1 MSTTQQDQ
9 DKSSG
14 KPRQRGR
21 KADQRGKKN
30 DQQQS
35 PKLDQPAEGQIGAM
49 VASTETPAI
58 EVAASTASTETP
70 AIEVAASTTA
80 PLIGEV
86 LPPDVVAVGAAAPV
100 EIYPVSLQ
108 TIANAYAGYTMKS
121 IEESRFFVEKLIGVR
136 SFDKAIEVQSEFAR
150 QVCANFVMESQ
161 RMCELYGALARQI
174 FWPWERF
181 AAKLTGRPI
190 L

>member
-14 KPRQRGR
+14 KQRQRGR
-21 KADQRGKKN
+21 KGDQRGKKS

-35 PKLDQPAEGQIGAM
+35 PKPDRKDEDQIGAM
-49 VASTETPAI
+49 VASTDVPM
-58 EVAASTASTETP
+58 AAAP
-70 AIEVAASTTA
+70 A
-80 PLIGEV
+80 PLVGEV
-86 LPPDVVAVGAAAPV
+86 LPPDVLAIGAAAAV
-100 EIYPVSLQ
+100 DTYPISLQ
-108 TIANAYAGYTMKS
+108 TIANAYAGYTIKS
-121 IEESRFFVEKLIGVR
+121 IEESRCFVEKLIGVR

-150 QVCANFVMESQ
+150 QVCANFVTESQ
-161 RMCELYGALARQI
+161 RMGELYGALARQI

-181 AAKLTGRPI
+181 AARLAGRPI

>member
-58 EVAASTASTETP
+58 EVAAST
-70 AIEVAASTTA
+70 TA

-100 EIYPVSLQ
+100 EIYPISLQ
-108 TIANAYAGYTMKS
+108 TIANAYAGYTVKS
-121 IEESRFFVEKLIGVR
+121 IEESRCFVEKLIGVR
-136 SFDKAIEVQSEFAR
+136 SLDKAIEVQSEFAR
-150 QVCANFVMESQ
+150 QACANFVMELQ
-161 RMCELYGALARQI
+161 RMYELYGALARQI

-181 AAKLTGRPI
+181 AAKLTARQI